1 MYCRRIAYH
10 NIHPRCR
17 FQVSVLYDYY
27 SLRRSVIVLSEP
39 KWGRRQWK
47 KTEIGSKNAM
57 QPNTLN
63 WLQFLPFVFSLAC
76 RLSDMQYID
85 TTPEATLRKIW
96 CVPCVCVCVARSDA
110 VSRNT
115 YERTN
120 DSCYNIELITCSYCN
135 GTQSDIDT
143 RSILFM
149 VYSTPPSLP
158 LNIIS
163 HNMGKIMSHYLLFL
177 VSRVYF
183 LRHFPECSFPLAL
196 NTVAL
201 YICIQYSWYSS
212 VHGTYSYITGW
223 LLDVQC
229 KMRHTCSFSICI
241 RTNFHMCVFVCAT
254 TTLKRHRNKHSAV
267 C

>member
-1 MYCRRIAYH
+1 MGKATVEENRDWQQKCHAAKYAQLIA
-10 NIHPRCR
+10 IFAICLFSRMS
-17 FQVSVLYDYY
+17 SVWYAVY
-27 SLRRSVIVLSEP
+27 RHHTRSHTT
-39 KWGRRQWK
+39 K
-47 KTEIGSKNAM
+47 
-57 QPNTLN
+57 
-63 WLQFLPFVFSLAC
+63 
-76 RLSDMQYID
+76 DMM
-85 TTPEATLRKIW
+85 
-96 CVPCVCVCVARSDA
+96 CSVCVCVWHG
-110 VSRNT
+110 VMLSRVIRT
-115 YERTN
+115 KERN

-149 VYSTPPSLP
+149 VYSTPSSLP